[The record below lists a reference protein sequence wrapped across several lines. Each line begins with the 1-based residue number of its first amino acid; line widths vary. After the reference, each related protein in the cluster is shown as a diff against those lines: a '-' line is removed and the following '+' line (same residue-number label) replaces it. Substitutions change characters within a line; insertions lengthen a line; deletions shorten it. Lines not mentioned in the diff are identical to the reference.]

1 MTAVGEAEFLRA
13 WQEAHFEV
21 TAVARRLHVSR
32 QSVYRR
38 AEGSPA
44 CRMATDVGADELA
57 SALAVSNGD
66 LARAALKL
74 RVSGPGLRARV
85 RQLGIEPG
93 LRR

>member
-1 MTAVGEAEFLRA
+1 
-13 WQEAHFEV
+13 
-21 TAVARRLHVSR
+21 
-32 QSVYRR
+32 
-38 AEGSPA
+38 
-44 CRMATDVGADELA
+44 MATDVGPDELA
-57 SALAVSNGD
+57 SALAVSDGD